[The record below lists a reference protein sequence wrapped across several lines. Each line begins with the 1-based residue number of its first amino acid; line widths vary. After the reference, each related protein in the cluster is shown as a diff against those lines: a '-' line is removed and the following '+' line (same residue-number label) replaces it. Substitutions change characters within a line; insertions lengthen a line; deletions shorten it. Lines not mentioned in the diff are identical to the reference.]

1 MTCAVV
7 RGQLTER
14 ALGTLPTA
22 DGVAVNRHLQWCAA
36 CRKEADQMNA
46 AAAVLAFAAPAA
58 DPDPELEDRVVAS
71 VQRRAARSHH
81 KHVPKG
87 RLATAAVAAAM
98 VAVLGLGWG
107 AVMAGRAARS
117 EATAQAAQQ
126 RQATAFE
133 RFQHLIRTME
143 FLDPHNVVAIGQ
155 LSSRSGGR
163 GGGSALT
170 LVSPTIMDQAVVMM
184 TGLAQPVPHALPYTV
199 RILGA
204 GKPTLRVGKITG
216 LDASGAAMINHDFA
230 GSLVGYD
237 RIQVRT
243 AQGKLV
249 LDGVLGTRAAL
260 ASPSP

>member
-1 MTCAVV
+1 MTCALV

-22 DGVAVNRHLQWCAA
+22 DALVVNRHLQWCAA

-58 DPDPELEDRVVAS
+58 DPAPELEDRVVAS
-71 VQRRAARSHH
+71 VQRRAARSHP
-81 KHVPKG
+81 KHMPKG

-117 EATAQAAQQ
+117 EETARAATQNQV
-126 RQATAFE
+126 TAFE
-133 RFQHLIRTME
+133 RFKRILKTVE
-143 FLDPHNVVAIGQ
+143 FLDKDNVVTIGQ
-155 LSSRSGGR
+155 LAPRTGP

-184 TGLAQPVPHALPYTV
+184 TGLSKPAPHTLPYTV
-199 RILGA
+199 RILGS
-204 GKPTLRVGKITG
+204 GLPMLRVGRINA
-216 LDASGAAMINHDFA
+216 LDNSGSAMINRDYV

-243 AQGKLV
+243 AQGTLV
-249 LDGVLGTRAAL
+249 LDGVLGTSAAL

>member
-14 ALGTLPTA
+14 ALGSLPTA
-22 DGVAVNRHLQWCAA
+22 DAVAVNRHLQWCAA

-46 AAAVLAFAAPAA
+46 AAAVLAFAAPSA
-58 DPDPELEDRVVAS
+58 DPAPDLEDRIVSA

-81 KHVPKG
+81 RHVPKG

-117 EATAQAAQQ
+117 EQTARTATQNQAS
-126 RQATAFE
+126 AFE
-133 RFQHLIRTME
+133 RFKRIIATVE
-143 FLDPHNVVAIGQ
+143 FLDKNNVVTIGQ
-155 LSSRSGGR
+155 LSPRTGQ

-184 TGLAQPVPHALPYTV
+184 TGLPKPAPHTLPYTV
-199 RILGA
+199 RILGT
-204 GKPTLRVGKITG
+204 GLPPLRVGRIKA
-216 LDASGAAMINHDFA
+216 LDSSGAAMINRDYV

-237 RIQVRT
+237 RIQVRN

-249 LDGVLGTRAAL
+249 LDGVLGTSAAL